1 MKFYQDEDADV
12 LQLQLFLFNL
22 WKQNL
27 IKVKWPSQAI
37 NLVVSVNL

>member
-27 IKVKWPSQAI
+27 IKVQWP
-37 NLVVSVNL
+37 